1 MPEELLKVRFQD
13 SSGEIKPLQQ
23 AKQSWQWLSYKK
35 AYSFNPCH
43 SCSQNKSIL
52 QFCNSWYF
60 SLFRYFVLFRD
71 PDFIAKAFENIEIRE
86 NIILNTD
93 LTNLHESIFL
103 SRIWELENII
113 FYMMS
118 FIMPEELLKVR
129 FQDSSGEIKPLQQA
143 KQSWQWLSYKKAYSF
158 NPCHSCSQNKSIL
171 QFYNSWYFRLF
182 RVFRC
187 LRNPNISV
195 LWPSVEPAAQ

>member
-43 SCSQNKSIL
+43 SC
-52 QFCNSWYF
+52 
-60 SLFRYFVLFRD
+60 
-71 PDFIAKAFENIEIRE
+71 FIAKAFENIEIRE

-129 FQDSSGEIKPLQQA
+129 FHDSSGEIKPLQQA
-143 KQSWQWLSYKKAYSF
+143 KQSWQWLSYKT
-158 NPCHSCSQNKSIL
+158 IL